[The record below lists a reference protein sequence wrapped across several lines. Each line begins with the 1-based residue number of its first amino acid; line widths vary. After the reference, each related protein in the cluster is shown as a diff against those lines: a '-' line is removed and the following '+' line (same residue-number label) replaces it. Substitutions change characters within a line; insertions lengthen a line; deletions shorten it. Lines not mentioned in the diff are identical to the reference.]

1 MDVVEDKQKALNK
14 RYLKMV
20 WQEYKTYFT
29 IPKIMLILSLIFM
42 MVLFLRLFHYN
53 SVYVYL
59 SLLIPFVF
67 MALKSIIFQQNI
79 KKRQKQTG
87 KKWLFE
93 DFSFSGMMG
102 FNIMNVFNM
111 IFNLLN
117 ISHKQVSWTLQTELL
132 YAVLSVLLF
141 VFVFL
146 SVDILPKRFVVKL
159 AKEHPEYQL
168 V

>member
-1 MDVVEDKQKALNK
+1 MSLSPSQIQDLFTFTRKHFVEWYDLQCELVDHLANDIENIMEEKPMISFEEARDISFRKFGVFGFMDVVEDKQKALNK

-79 KKRQKQTG
+79 KKKPQKPQNVYHWCILYPE
-87 KKWLFE
+87 KQPLF
-93 DFSFSGMMG
+93 
-102 FNIMNVFNM
+102 
-111 IFNLLN
+111 
-117 ISHKQVSWTLQTELL
+117 
-132 YAVLSVLLF
+132 
-141 VFVFL
+141 
-146 SVDILPKRFVVKL
+146 
-159 AKEHPEYQL
+159 
-168 V
+168 